1 MSTFDLGKIKFT
13 WQGAYDAATTYEAD
27 DAVSHGGS
35 SWLYINESSEAGQT
49 PSSSNTAYWNQMA
62 QGSDLGSISGLAA
75 GSMFYYDGSDF
86 VNLGIGTAG
95 EFLKVNSGAT
105 APEWDAVPDP
115 AVIQHHSWMDRTSR
129 STANGGFYYFG
140 AATQYDNQITVEQA
154 DSLIRIDVTY
164 FGESNSHNTHI
175 RIQYNRYDGSS
186 WGGWTN
192 PKIPSFGQNGH
203 MKVGAY
209 PDSDYNSTPH
219 TNNMHFVDSA
229 AAFGVTAAGQRV
241 AIRMYHFNGG
251 TYYHNRSI
259 ATQYESGHSGLTISE
274 IAGAKGS
281 VTWR

>member
-1 MSTFDLGKIKFT
+1 
-13 WQGAYDAATTYEAD
+13 
-27 DAVSHGGS
+27 
-35 SWLYINESSEAGQT
+35 
-49 PSSSNTAYWNQMA
+49 MA

-229 AAFGVTAAGQRV
+229 AAFGVTAAGQKV